1 MYDAMNHVL
10 SNDNAAVELMRQ
22 LRQRRK
28 DLGMS
33 MRIVAEKSG
42 VGLRTVQRV
51 LSGEELTAKLT
62 TVLAIA
68 EALRVELQPI
78 EVASSHSVRRQQ
90 AKRKAAEL
98 AAMVQA
104 TSALE
109 AQAVPEKALRE
120 IEEEIA
126 SQLIHGSRQQLLS
139 S

>member
-1 MYDAMNHVL
+1 MNRIPPD
-10 SNDNAAVELMRQ
+10 DNAAVELMRQ

-28 DLGMS
+28 ELGMS

-42 VGLRTVQRV
+42 LGLRTVQRV
-51 LSGEELTAKLT
+51 LSGKELTAKLT

-68 EALRVELQPI
+68 EALRVHLQPI
-78 EVASSHSVRRQQ
+78 EIASSHSVRRQQ

-109 AQAVPEKALRE
+109 AQAVPAKALRE
-120 IEEEIA
+120 IEEQIA
-126 SQLIHGSRQQLLS
+126 SQLIHGSRRQLWS

>member
-1 MYDAMNHVL
+1 MSNVL

-28 DLGMS
+28 ELGMS
-33 MRIVAEKSG
+33 MGIVAEKSG

-51 LSGEELTAKLT
+51 LSGKELTAKLT
-62 TVLAIA
+62 TVLSIA
-68 EALRVELQPI
+68 EALRVALQPI
-78 EVASSHSVRRQQ
+78 EVASSHSVRQQQ

-109 AQAVPEKALRE
+109 AQAVPEKELRE
-120 IEEEIA
+120 IEEQIA
-126 SQLIHGSRQQLLS
+126 SQLIHGSRRQLWS

>member
-1 MYDAMNHVL
+1 MSHVP
-10 SNDNAAVELMRQ
+10 SNDNAAAELMRQ

-28 DLGMS
+28 ELGMS
-33 MRIVAEKSG
+33 MRVVAEKSG

-109 AQAVPEKALRE
+109 AQAVPQKALRE
-120 IEEEIA
+120 IEEQIA
-126 SQLIHGSRQQLLS
+126 SQLIHGSRRQLWS